1 MRHGKNFKEKRRQKA
16 GTKSNIKQGQKAW
29 AIPGCGKV
37 AGHFLVITFF
47 LN

>member
-1 MRHGKNFKEKRRQKA
+1 MEKTSRKIEYIKA
-16 GTKSNIKQGQKAW
+16 GTKGNIKQGQKAW
-29 AIPGCGKV
+29 EIPGRGNV